1 MAVNTAGNMKVN
13 LSIPAEN
20 GGLYGKEATKLVEVT
35 DTTVTNNSGMT
46 VYYNINGK
54 NVELAAGDVYTI
66 GQWGCNSI
74 SKIKQRPRWWGL
86 CFALEIFSEESGLFK
101 SSFRHELHQ

>member
-1 MAVNTAGNMKVN
+1 MRELAIDIETYSSNDLKTCGVYRYV
-13 LSIPAEN
+13 
-20 GGLYGKEATKLVEVT
+20 EATKLVEVT

-66 GQWGCNSI
+66 GQ
-74 SKIKQRPRWWGL
+74 
-86 CFALEIFSEESGLFK
+86 
-101 SSFRHELHQ
+101 